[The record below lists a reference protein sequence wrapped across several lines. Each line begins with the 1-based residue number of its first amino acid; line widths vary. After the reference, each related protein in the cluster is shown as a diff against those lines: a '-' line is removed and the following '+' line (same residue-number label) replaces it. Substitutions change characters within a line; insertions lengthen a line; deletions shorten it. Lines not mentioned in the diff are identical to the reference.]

1 MGQEVQGQEVQG
13 EVLKLKDNILN
24 HLVKSLNDFI
34 NELDIAFEY
43 IGNKNISKIKK
54 YIKKIDKD
62 QDILND
68 FVNSTLSM
76 LKPYTETIIKLS
88 GDKKA
93 KAQEFLFLNYIQLF
107 KYKNGDDIFYILDFA
122 IFKDE
127 NRNTKKSI
135 IRHLNKIYM
144 GCFSYS
150 ILVFPDIQGMTDISQ
165 NMQENLQ
172 NMLQNMMPN
181 MAQNMMPNMAQTMPM
196 PNMAE
201 IMPQLQNF
209 NPESLINS
217 MLSNSSLTNLVEE
230 LSNDIQEKNI
240 DPMSLVSSIFSGSN
254 DPTVSNIFDKI
265 QRKLISGE
273 IDVTQM
279 MSSFNLN

>member
-1 MGQEVQGQEVQG
+1 
-13 EVLKLKDNILN
+13 
-24 HLVKSLNDFI
+24 
-34 NELDIAFEY
+34 
-43 IGNKNISKIKK
+43 
-54 YIKKIDKD
+54 
-62 QDILND
+62 
-68 FVNSTLSM
+68 
-76 LKPYTETIIKLS
+76 
-88 GDKKA
+88 
-93 KAQEFLFLNYIQLF
+93 
-107 KYKNGDDIFYILDFA
+107 
-122 IFKDE
+122 
-127 NRNTKKSI
+127 
-135 IRHLNKIYM
+135 M